1 MVSLHQ
7 KIAARVFAFCI
18 LSSACFLAL
27 LIWRP
32 GALEERAETLTLD
45 YRFQVRNF
53 TDPPKVSGDVVLV
66 VIDEKSLKQ
75 YGRWPWS
82 RTLQAGLI
90 EKILAFQ
97 PKVLAVDIFYTEPE
111 DTGADRALGDVL
123 RRAGDKVIL
132 AAVFDVWLE
141 KKKRETKEI
150 PDPLFD
156 SAFMKIEDQKQVQAV
171 EADALMPHIPEIL
184 AYPLSGHVYS
194 HPDRDGKLRWEILYL
209 HYENEYF
216 PSLAL
221 QTARV
226 ALGLAN
232 DAMSIAGNRGI
243 RLGNNL
249 VIPTD
254 RKGRMLI
261 NYYGREGT
269 FIPVSA
275 ADIFSGKVQRKE
287 IENHTV
293 FLGTSAIAT
302 YDLKNTP
309 FSANMPGVEKNVT
322 IVENILTG
330 NFLRKSP
337 GYIEISVL
345 VMTGLILGFF
355 LPRLSAIRGAVLSFV
370 LFSGYIIG
378 VQILFS
384 SMNLWVNF
392 IYPAANMMVIAVVV
406 TVTKYFFEE
415 RKAGEIRKMFS
426 SYVSPKIVEQII
438 NNPEKAKL
446 GGERKTVTVLF
457 SDIIGFT
464 TLSERT
470 SPEQV
475 VDLLNEYFEEMAG
488 IIFRWDGTLDKFV
501 GDEIMAFWGAP
512 VDQENHAERALRC
525 ALHMVASLEKL
536 HEKWTREGRPVLD
549 CGIGINTGE
558 VVIGNIGAPGKKM
571 DYTIIGDHVN
581 LGARVEKLTRKYDAK
596 VIITEFTLEHI
607 QPYIEK
613 RLFGHVEL
621 NELDRVRVRGRER
634 EIRIFELKNMKLE
647 QATRHARVHREPED

>member
-1 MVSLHQ
+1 MNIHQ
-7 KIAARVFAFCI
+7 KIARRIFAFCI

-32 GALEERAETLTLD
+32 GAIEERVETLTLD

-53 TDPPKVSGDVVLV
+53 IAPPHVSGKVVVV

-82 RTLQAGLI
+82 RTLQAELI
-90 EKILAFQ
+90 KKILAFQ
-97 PKVLAVDIFYTEPE
+97 PGVLAVDIFYTEPE
-111 DTGADRALGDVL
+111 DAQSDKALGEVL
-123 RRAGDKVIL
+123 HRVKDKIIL
-132 AAVFDVWLE
+132 ASVFDIWLE
-141 KKKRETKEI
+141 KKDREKKDI
-150 PDPLFD
+150 PDTLFD
-156 SAFMKIEDQKQVQAV
+156 SAFLKLEDQKQIQAV
-171 EADALMPHIPEIL
+171 EADDLMADIPQIL
-184 AYPLSGHVYS
+184 DNTLSGHVYS

-209 HYENEYF
+209 KYADEYF

-226 ALGLAN
+226 SLGLKSDEMAVV
-232 DAMSIAGNRGI
+232 GNRGVKI
-243 RLGNNL
+243 GSSLF
-249 VIPTD
+249 VPAD

-269 FIPVSA
+269 FTPVSA
-275 ADIFSGKVQRKE
+275 ADVLSGKVQRKE
-287 IENHTV
+287 IENRTV

-309 FSANMPGVEKNVT
+309 FSANMPGVEKNAT
-322 IVENILTG
+322 IVENILNR
-330 NFLRKSP
+330 NFLQKSP
-337 GYIEISVL
+337 GYIEIIVL
-345 VMTGLILGFF
+345 AITGLVLGFF
-355 LPRLSAIRGAVLSFV
+355 LPRLSAIRGAALSFA

-378 VQILFS
+378 VQVLFS
-384 SMNLWVNF
+384 YLNLWVNF
-392 IYPAANMMVIAVVV
+392 IYPAANMMMIAVVV

-415 RKAGEIRKMFS
+415 RKAGEIRRMFS

-446 GGERKTVTVLF
+446 CGERKTVTILF

-464 TLSERT
+464 TLSEKT

-475 VDLLNEYFEEMAG
+475 VDLLNEYFEEMAS

-512 VDQENHAERALRC
+512 VDQENHAEQAFRC
-525 ALHMVASLEKL
+525 ALHMVASIEKL
-536 HEKWTREGRPVLD
+536 HEKWTREGKPVLD

-581 LGARVEKLTRKYDAK
+581 LGARVEKLTRSYNAK
-596 VIITEFTLEHI
+596 IIITEFTLEHI
-607 QPYIEK
+607 RPFIEK
-613 RLFGHVEL
+613 KLFGHIEL
-621 NELDRVRVRGRER
+621 NELDRVRVKGREK
-634 EIRIFELKNMKLE
+634 EVRIFELKNMKLE
-647 QATRHARVHREPED
+647 QLRRHADVHREPED